1 MLNQPYPIL
10 EFDPDRNAF
19 IRPEKMITPIEGI
32 AEPAVM
38 CFFSDAI
45 EKIIESH
52 PHKIIAHLRGEGIR
66 LPIYQ
71 LEYKG
76 QQIVLVQAVVSSCW
90 AAAHIEELVAF
101 GCKKFIACG
110 GCGVL
115 QGELALGHLIIP
127 TSAVRDEGT
136 SYHYAPPSREIEMDE
151 AGIKAVE
158 TTLTEA
164 GVAYIKGKTWTTDA
178 LFRETPGKIALRKQE
193 GCVVVEMEA
202 SAFIAA
208 ARYNN
213 VPFGQILYAGDSLEG
228 AEWDSRNW
236 HTQENLREYV
246 LRLAMDA
253 SLKL

>member
-19 IRPEKMITPIEGI
+19 IRPEKLLTKIENI
-32 AEPAVM
+32 AEGAVM
-38 CFFSDAI
+38 CFFADAI
-45 EKIIESH
+45 EKILAEN
-52 PHKIIAHLRGEGIR
+52 PHKTVAHLVGEGLR
-66 LPIYQ
+66 LPVYQ
-71 LEYKG
+71 VEYKG
-76 QQIVLVQAVVSSCW
+76 KQVVLVQAVVSACW
-90 AAAHIEELVAF
+90 AAAHIEELVAY

-115 QGELALGHLIIP
+115 QNELAVGHLIIP

-151 AGIKAVE
+151 AGIRAVE
-158 TTLTEA
+158 AALTDA
-164 GVAYIKGKTWTTDA
+164 GAPYIKGKTWTTDA
-178 LFRETPGKIALRKQE
+178 IFRETPAKIAMRKQE
-193 GCVVVEMEA
+193 GCVTVEMEA

-228 AEWDSRNW
+228 EEWDGRNW
-236 HTQENLREYV
+236 NKREDIREYV
-246 LRLAMDA
+246 LKLAMDA
-253 SLKL
+253 CLKL